1 MKKKLVSRIFL
12 GVLILALGTILC
24 GNAMGIWDVD
34 VFFPGWWTLFIIIP
48 CLYFIVV
55 DGPDFGNVIGLI
67 VGVVL
72 LLSKISIFKGYISWR
87 IILPVIIIIIGI
99 KVIVSAVGD
108 THRTYDGYN
117 YSKKSSFCDDKVD
130 FSGQTFTGGPY
141 KNSFGKLVIDLSGAV
156 IAQSMPFTVDC
167 SFGEIDIILP
177 KDVCLN
183 LKSRA
188 AFGEVK
194 NMYPI
199 NNQGVPLDI
208 EVNCSFGTVKVF

>member
-55 DGPDFGNVIGLI
+55 DGPDFGNVIGLV

-87 IILPVIIIIIGI
+87 IILPIIIIIIGI

-130 FSGQTFTGGPY
+130 FGGQTFTGGPY
-141 KNSFGKLVIDLSGAV
+141 KNSFGKLIIDLSGAV

-167 SFGEIDIILP
+167 SFGETDIILP
-177 KDVCLN
+177 KGVSLN
-183 LKSRA
+183 IKSNV
-188 AFGEVK
+188 AFGDVK
-194 NMYPI
+194 NMYPTSQAGI
-199 NNQGVPLDI
+199 PLDI
-208 EVNCSFGTVKVF
+208 VINCSFGTVKVF

>member
-24 GNAMGIWDVD
+24 GNAMRIWDVD

-55 DGPDFGNVIGLI
+55 DGPDFGNVIGLV

-87 IILPVIIIIIGI
+87 IIFPVIIIIIGI
-99 KVIVSAVGD
+99 KIIVSAVGD

-141 KNSFGKLVIDLSGAV
+141 KASFGKLVIDLSGAV
-156 IAQSMPFTVDC
+156 IAQNAPFTVDC

>member
-99 KVIVSAVGD
+99 KIIVSAVGD

-141 KNSFGKLVIDLSGAV
+141 KNSFGKLIIDLSGAV